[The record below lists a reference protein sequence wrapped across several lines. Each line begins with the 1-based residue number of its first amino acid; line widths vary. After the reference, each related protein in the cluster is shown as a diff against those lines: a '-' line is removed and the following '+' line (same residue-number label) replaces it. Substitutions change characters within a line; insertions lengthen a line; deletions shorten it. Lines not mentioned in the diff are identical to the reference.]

1 MVVRRTGAPC
11 AEDEAE
17 MAKVRSLDDR
27 AAEDRI
33 DERLVDAYKRGN
45 SHALSELYR
54 RHSRRVESVARSVIG
69 PSDELE
75 DVIQDVFIEVQR
87 ALHQFRGDARLT
99 TWLHRVTVNVAL
111 QYLRRGKRKGWLR
124 WVSLDRA
131 PPASHGISQDRRL
144 EARESVRAIYDALD
158 KVTDKKRLVFTL
170 YELDGMSLEEVAVT
184 VGTSVNTVKSRLFH
198 ARREVFAEIKQRGLL
213 PTHTLQVI
221 K

>member
-1 MVVRRTGAPC
+1 MRATWAPLL
-11 AEDEAE
+11 AEGEAE
-17 MAKVRSLDDR
+17 MATVRSTDER

-75 DVIQDVFIEVQR
+75 DVVQDVFIEVQR
-87 ALHQFRGDARLT
+87 ALHRFRGDSRFT

-111 QYLRRGKRKGWLR
+111 QYLRKGKRKGWLR
-124 WVSLDRA
+124 WVSLDRT
-131 PPASHGISQDRRL
+131 PPPTHGISQDRRL
-144 EARESVRAIYDALD
+144 EARESVRALYDALD
-158 KVTDKKRLVFTL
+158 DITDKKRVVFTL
-170 YELDGMSLEEVAVT
+170 YELEGMSLEDVART
-184 VGTSVNTVKSRLFH
+184 VGTSINTVKSRLFH
-198 ARREVFAEIKQRGLL
+198 ARREVFAEVKRRGLL